1 MTSSTHILTKETKLS
16 SLMVFASSAMN
27 DVTDDF
33 YFDTVTLREA
43 LSNTAS
49 QMSSLR
55 SPTFSTSAGLHLST
69 ATLSQKYSFRHTAK
83 DSKPAMRET
92 HSMPKKPAIRTSQQL
107 FVSSNVIES
116 VVTDDFYYSTV
127 KLTTQF
133 GSRVSTMILPSR
145 PAIYTSGGLHRSTT
159 TLPQRYS
166 FRHTAKEYASTIL
179 TVLREKL
186 SFTQNIRATKTSQQ
200 RFFSSNA
207 IHSDVSD
214 DFYLDTITLVT
225 HFTSTASIASLPS
238 PPSLSSSVG
247 LDLDT
252 TTLSHSYSFRHTAK
266 QLTSITL
273 GVSRKML
280 NFTQNNRVTKTSQ
293 QRISS
298 SSVIGFEVSDNV
310 CSNKVIL
317 SSYFTSA
324 HAVSMVVLSSG
335 HGLPISD
342 GIFSRGY
349 TSSFT
354 NEMTERSR
362 RETQKIQPTKTSQQ
376 LFSSDGTGSKGNL
389 FMNLLT
395 GKRDQNTVVHH
406 LVLPSLCSY
415 KRLKC

>member
-1 MTSSTHILTKETKLS
+1 
-16 SLMVFASSAMN
+16 MN
-27 DVTDDF
+27 DVTDNF
-33 YFDTVTLREA
+33 YFDTVTLREG
-43 LSNTAS
+43 LSSTAS
-49 QMSSLR
+49 QVSSLQ

-69 ATLSQKYSFRHTAK
+69 ATLSQKYSFRHSAN
-83 DSKPAMRET
+83 DSTPAMRET
-92 HSMPKKPAIRTSQQL
+92 HSMPKKPATRTSQQL
-107 FVSSNVIES
+107 FMSSNASES
-116 VVTDDFYYSTV
+116 VITDDFYYSTV
-127 KLTTQF
+127 KITTQF
-133 GSRVSTMILPSR
+133 ASRVSTMILPSR
-145 PAIYTSGGLHRSTT
+145 PAIYRSGGLHRSTT

-166 FRHTAKEYASTIL
+166 FRYTAKQHTLTIL

-200 RFFSSNA
+200 RLLSSNA
-207 IHSDVSD
+207 IDSDVSD
-214 DFYLDTITLVT
+214 DFYLNTITLVT
-225 HFTSTASIASLPS
+225 HFTSAASIASLPS
-238 PPSLSSSVG
+238 PPTLSSSVG

-266 QLTSITL
+266 QLTSTTL

-280 NFTQNNRVTKTSQ
+280 TFTQNNRVTKTSQ

-298 SSVIGFEVSDNV
+298 RSVIGFEVSDNV

-324 HAVSMVVLSSG
+324 HAVSIVVLSSS

-342 GIFSRGY
+342 GIFHRGN

-354 NEMTERSR
+354 KEMTERSR
-362 RETQKIQPTKTSQQ
+362 RETQKIRPTKTSRQM
-376 LFSSDGTGSKGNL
+376 FSSDGTASKGNL
-389 FMNLLT
+389 LMNLLT

-406 LVLPSLCSY
+406 LALPSLCSY